1 MKQIWV
7 ISNPYRD
14 IGFEHANTVL
24 SALSD
29 FDCQTRVMKSSA
41 EISDGGEPADL
52 LIVIGG
58 DGTVMRAARRAA
70 PLGIPILG
78 INCGHLGYLTELE
91 PNEIGLISR
100 YFEGD
105 YRVENRMMLCV
116 CTDDG
121 KSFLALND
129 AVISHGV
136 ISRMAELELFC
147 DGDYVSK
154 YYADGLIVATPTGS
168 TAYSLSAGGPVVDP
182 RLDCFVVTP
191 ICPHSLGAKPMLFA
205 ANSELRVVNSSS
217 KTSPDPADKGVL
229 YLTVDGIDSLS
240 LKRGETVTLVKS
252 DITTSFIR
260 MNRHNFYQVLSRKM
274 SQ

>member
-1 MKQIWV
+1 M
-7 ISNPYRD
+7 SNPSRD
-14 IGFEHANTVL
+14 TGLKHANTVL
-24 SALSD
+24 NTLGA
-29 FDCQTRVMKSSA
+29 FDCQIRFVQKPADFPSA
-41 EISDGGEPADL
+41 GEPADL

-78 INCGHLGYLTELE
+78 INCGHLGYLAELE
-91 PNEIGLISR
+91 PDEIPLISR
-100 YFEGD
+100 FFEGD
-105 YRVENRMMLCV
+105 YRIENRMMIRV
-116 CTDDG
+116 RTDSG

-136 ISRMAELELFC
+136 ISRMAELELLC

-182 RLDCFVVTP
+182 RLDCLVVTP
-191 ICPHSLGAKPMLFA
+191 ICPHSFVARPILFSA
-205 ANSELRVVNSSS
+205 DAELCVVNPSLKNHSSVPPE
-217 KTSPDPADKGVL
+217 TGVL
-229 YLTVDGIDSLS
+229 YLTVDGIDSLPLERS
-240 LKRGETVTLVKS
+240 DKVTLIKS

-274 SQ
+274 L

>member
-1 MKQIWV
+1 MKRIWV
-7 ISNPYRD
+7 MSNPSRD
-14 IGFEHANTVL
+14 TGLKYANIVL
-24 SALSD
+24 NTLAA
-29 FDCQTRVMKSSA
+29 FDCQSRFVQKPADFPSA
-41 EISDGGEPADL
+41 GEPADL

-91 PNEIGLISR
+91 PDEIPLISR
-100 YFEGD
+100 FFEGD
-105 YRVENRMMLCV
+105 YRIENRMMIRV
-116 CTDDG
+116 CTDSG

-136 ISRMAELELFC
+136 ISRMAELELLC

-168 TAYSLSAGGPVVDP
+168 TAYSLSAGGPVVEP
-182 RLDCFVVTP
+182 RLDCLVVTP
-191 ICPHSLGAKPMLFA
+191 ICPHSFGARPILFSA
-205 ANSELRVVNSSS
+205 DAELCVVNPSLKNHSSVPPE
-217 KTSPDPADKGVL
+217 TGVL
-229 YLTVDGIDSLS
+229 YLTVDGIDSLPLERS
-240 LKRGETVTLVKS
+240 DKVTLTKS

-274 SQ
+274 L